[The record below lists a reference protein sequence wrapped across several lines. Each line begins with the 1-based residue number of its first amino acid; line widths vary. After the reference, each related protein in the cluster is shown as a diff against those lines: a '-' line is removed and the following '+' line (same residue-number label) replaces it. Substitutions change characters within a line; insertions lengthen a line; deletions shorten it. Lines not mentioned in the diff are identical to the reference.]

1 MALCFIDRN
10 IEDILGAGCMVG
22 WRCDLPVTPTLRSQR
37 LIVVFDEAGFKEKL
51 QT

>member
-1 MALCFIDRN
+1 
-10 IEDILGAGCMVG
+10 MVW

-51 QT
+51 QTLGITII

>member
-1 MALCFIDRN
+1 
-10 IEDILGAGCMVG
+10 MVW

-37 LIVVFDEAGFKEKL
+37 LIVVFGLGFEVGFKEKL